1 MNQTNITTRGA
12 WMIRPFPHNNPRINE
27 FREKGLVAIGW
38 PGIGDLTGKS
48 REELKQLLS
57 GKPYEL
63 DGLKLGQ
70 AYGTIDLFVNQIR
83 PGDLVLVPNGD
94 DIYFA
99 EITGGYRHDPS
110 VDNNVDGYPHQR
122 AVSWFPAT
130 AARRDL
136 SSALRISLRAP
147 RTAADLSHHVQEIEA
162 LARGEAFQPAP
173 ADASGTTQV
182 SYPLRPGCEITFSIP
197 NDITRQEAQ
206 RLSAYFASLYFV
218 E

>member
-1 MNQTNITTRGA
+1 MTNEMKQA
-12 WMIRPFPHNNPRINE
+12 WMIRPYPCEVCRLDE
-27 FREKGLVAIGW
+27 FRQKGIVAIGW

-48 REELKQLLS
+48 REDLKQLLS
-57 GKPYEL
+57 QPPYSYV
-63 DGLKLGQ
+63 DRRLGS
-70 AYGTIDLFVNQIR
+70 AYATVDILVNRIR

-99 EITGGYRHDPS
+99 EITSGYRYDPS
-110 VDNNVDGYPHQR
+110 VDGKDGYPHQR

-130 AARRDL
+130 VARWDL
-136 SSALRISLRAP
+136 SNALRISLRAP
-147 RTAADLSHHVQEIEA
+147 RTAADLSQHIKEIET

-173 ADASGTTQV
+173 ADASGATQV
-182 SYPLRPGCEITFSIP
+182 SYPLRPGCEITFTIP